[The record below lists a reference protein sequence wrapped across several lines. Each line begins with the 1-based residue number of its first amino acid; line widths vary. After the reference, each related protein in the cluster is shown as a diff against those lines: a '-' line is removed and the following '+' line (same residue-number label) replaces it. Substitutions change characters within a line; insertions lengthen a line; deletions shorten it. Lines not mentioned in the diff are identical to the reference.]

1 MNNTEDTVIEP
12 IDNSLE
18 ELYKNTTEYFKEN
31 KYLVLK
37 GFLDENMAGLL
48 YQYCL
53 VKVQQIDFKS
63 MFAKEDYRPEW
74 DGRFGDEQAP
84 ISYNCYGD
92 AMMETILAAST
103 KTLSQ
108 YVGFKLVPNYSY
120 WRLYQQNEVLLR
132 HRDRESCEISA
143 TLCLGYNTSNL
154 DQDKHSGYNWPMFVE
169 TKDDSDG
176 VPINLEPGDLILY
189 RGCDVEHWRER
200 FLGMNHAQVFF
211 HYNDPTGPF
220 GNNLDGRPILA
231 VPKKYQKQGD

>member
-1 MNNTEDTVIEP
+1 MVIVENTTKEQVAD
-12 IDNSLE
+12 SLE
-18 ELYKNTTEYFKEN
+18 ELYKHTAEYFKEN
-31 KYLVLK
+31 KYVVLK
-37 GFLDENMAGLL
+37 KFLDDNMAGLL

-53 VKVQQIDFKS
+53 VKVQQTDFKS
-63 MFAKEDYRPEW
+63 MFAKDDYRPDW

-108 YVGFKLVPNYSY
+108 YVGFELTPNYSY

-132 HRDRESCEISA
+132 HRDRESCEVSG
-143 TLCLGYNTSNL
+143 TLCLGYNVSNL
-154 DQDKHSGYNWPMFVE
+154 NTTEHPDYNWPMYVE
-169 TKDDSDG
+169 TKDEPDG
-176 VPINLEPGDLILY
+176 VPIHLEPGDLILY

-200 FLGMNHAQVFF
+200 FLGMNHAQAFF

-220 GNNLDGRPILA
+220 GIKLDGRPILA
-231 VPKKYQKQGD
+231 IPKKYQN

>member
-1 MNNTEDTVIEP
+1 MNNTEDIVIES

-31 KYLVLK
+31 NYLVLK
-37 GFLDENMAGLL
+37 EFLDENTAGLL

-53 VKVQQIDFKS
+53 VKVQQIDFKCL
-63 MFAKEDYRPEW
+63 FAKDDYRPEW

-108 YVGFKLVPNYSY
+108 YLGFELTPNYSY

-132 HRDRESCEISA
+132 HRDRESCEVSA

-154 DQDKHSGYNWPMFVE
+154 DQDKHPDYNWPMFVE
-169 TKDDSDG
+169 TKDDPDG
-176 VPINLEPGDLILY
+176 VPIHLSPGDLMLY
-189 RGCDVEHWRER
+189 RGCDVEHWREK

-211 HYNDPTGPF
+211 HYNDPSGPY
-220 GNNLDGRPILA
+220 GNKLDGRPILA
-231 VPKKYQKQGD
+231 VPKKYQT